1 MKRLLLH
8 SCCGPCSSGVLERLS
23 QDYSITILFYNPN
36 IYPLEEYNE
45 RLDAQ
50 RKIVDNLNAEGYNI
64 GLIEIGYN
72 NGEYDEAVVGLEE
85 LPEGGA
91 RCEKCFRLRM
101 ERTCRYAL
109 ENGFDIF
116 TTTLS
121 VSPHKNHV
129 LLNSIGKELSARY
142 GIEYLEAN
150 FKKNDGY
157 LLSIRNSQK
166 YDLYRQRYCGCK
178 YSIWEK

>member
-1 MKRLLLH
+1 MLLH
-8 SCCGPCSSGVLERLS
+8 TCCAPCASGVTWQLE
-23 QDYSITILFYNPN
+23 DYDLTLLFYNPN
-36 IYPLEEYNE
+36 IDSIEEYN
-45 RLDAQ
+45 R
-50 RKIVDNLNAEGYNI
+50 RLNACEIFCKEFNLKLIAIPYNH
-64 GLIEIGYN
+64 
-72 NGEYDEAVVGLEE
+72 EE
-85 LPEGGA
+85 FTCKILGRENDPEGGK
-91 RCEKCFRLRM
+91 RCEICIGLRL
-101 ERTCRYAL
+101 EFTCKYAS
-109 ENGFDIF
+109 ENDFNIWAS
-116 TTTLS
+116 TLS
-121 VSPHKNHV
+121 VSPHKDYL